1 MLNPNAMKKIYL
13 FSFIFCCFSIGFS
26 QSDCSNAQAHIVY
39 AFNNAKNAL
48 EANNITHLKFYA
60 NKSLD
65 AFERVQSAL
74 ETCHCESVENYTFE
88 SIEKLSKVPPIE
100 KMAEAQYFVGKAKE
114 YAQKIITAL
123 DYCTLSDNSTASV
136 VTDYEITDLEKEQLK
151 LKQQQEALLKQQEV
165 LQRQMAKQEKEE
177 LLVEKQQLI
186 IKTNA
191 AISKNI
197 RAYNDVLEACQCHTE
212 IPVNTSKQNTD
223 QLMSK
228 SVNEIKTYYIKSIK
242 DLTSNYMNMLSTC
255 DNED

>member
-13 FSFIFCCFSIGFS
+13 FSFIFCSYVCSFS
-26 QSDCSNAQAHIVY
+26 QTDCSNAQAHIVY

-151 LKQQQEALLKQQEV
+151 LKQQQEALKRQQEAIKQQ
-165 LQRQMAKQEKEE
+165 LSKQKKEE
-177 LLVEKQQLI
+177 LLIEKQQLI

-197 RAYNDVLEACQCHTE
+197 QAYNDVLNACQCHTE
-212 IPVNTSKQNTD
+212 IPVNTAKQNTD

-228 SVNEIKTYYIKSIK
+228 SVDEIRTYYIKSIK

>member
-1 MLNPNAMKKIYL
+1 MKKIYL

-39 AFNNAKNAL
+39 AFNNAKNSL
-48 EANNITHLKFYA
+48 KANNITHLKFYA
-60 NKSLD
+60 NKALES
-65 AFERVQSAL
+65 FEKVQSAL
-74 ETCHCESVENYTFE
+74 ETCHCADVENYTFE

-136 VTDYEITDLEKEQLK
+136 ETDYEITDLEKEQLK

-212 IPVNTSKQNTD
+212 IPVNTAKQNTD